1 MNILEVKKRLAKL
14 RAEINIHNHAYHVL
28 NEPKITDSEYD
39 RLFEE
44 LLKLE
49 KEFPELIT
57 PDSPSGRV
65 GGEPLESFKKI
76 KHEKPM
82 LSLNDTFS
90 ELETTEW
97 LERCRNF
104 LNKAETSANL
114 EEFYCEL
121 KVDGLAM
128 ELIYEN
134 GCFVLGSTRGDG
146 LVGEDVTQ
154 NLKTVQA
161 IPLSLNSPEFSA
173 IELKKEKL
181 NPTDFELSPAKLI
194 VRGEV
199 FLSRSEFEKINRK
212 AKTNNE
218 KIYANPRNVA
228 AGSIRQLDPKITAG
242 RKLDCFIYEIVTDL
256 GQKTHAEEHALLKA
270 LGFKTGPYNTSV
282 KGLSEVFKF
291 RNEWEKK
298 REKLDYEIDGTVI
311 VLNDNKTRGAL
322 GVVGKAPRGA
332 VAFKFAPREKTT
344 KLKNIIIQ
352 VGRTGVLTPVAEL
365 EPVELGGVIISHA
378 TLHNADE
385 IERLDVRLGDT
396 VFLSRAGDVIPKI
409 TGVLN
414 NLRIGTE
421 KKFKMPTRCP
431 ADGSPVI
438 KDGVFH
444 RCSNPECGARRRE
457 KVYHFAS
464 RRAFDLRGL
473 GPKIVDR
480 FFDEGLIT
488 DAADLFGLQLE
499 DLISLPR
506 FGEKSANKLIK
517 EIAERREISQARFI
531 FGLGIEQVGEETAR
545 AIAMRFPIVSG
556 KPIDLENSYSKFSA
570 EDWQVIS
577 DIGPKVA
584 ESLINWFKR
593 KNNINFLHKLNN
605 FGAHFIAENKK
616 TNGPLMGKTLVF
628 TGTLEKNSREVAKEL
643 ARQAGG
649 EVSESVSKKTDYL
662 VAGSEAGSKLDKAKS
677 LGVKILSEEDFL
689 ELL

>member
-1 MNILEVKKRLAKL
+1 MDIVEVKKRLAKL
-14 RAEINIHNHAYHVL
+14 RVEINIHNRAYHVL

-49 KEFPELIT
+49 KEFPELVT
-57 PDSPSGRV
+57 LDSPSQRV
-65 GGEPLESFKKI
+65 GGEPLKDFKKI

-97 LERCRNF
+97 LERCHNF
-104 LNKAETSANL
+104 LNKAEAQANL
-114 EEFYCEL
+114 EDFYCEL

-134 GCFVLGSTRGDG
+134 GNFVLGSTRGDG

-161 IPLSLNSPEFSA
+161 IPLSLALPEIVMA
-173 IELKKEKL
+173 ELKKEKL
-181 NPTDFELSPAKLI
+181 NPANLELSPSRLI

-199 FLSRSEFEKINRK
+199 FLSRSEFEKINK
-212 AKTNNE
+212 SAKKNNE
-218 KIYANPRNVA
+218 KVYANPRNVA
-228 AGSIRQLDPKITAG
+228 AGSIRQLDPKVTAG

-256 GQKTHAEEHALLKA
+256 GQKTHAEEHLLLKA
-270 LGFKTGPYNTSV
+270 LGFKTGPHNTLVS
-282 KGLSEVFKF
+282 GLSEVFKF

-311 VLNDNKTRGAL
+311 VLNDNKTHDVL

-332 VAFKFAPREKTT
+332 VAFKFAPRERTT
-344 KLKNIIIQ
+344 KLKNIVIQ

-365 EPVELGGVIISHA
+365 EPVELGGVTISHA

-396 VFLSRAGDVIPKI
+396 VTLSRAGDVIPKI
-409 TGVLN
+409 TGVLK
-414 NLRIGTE
+414 NLRVGTE
-421 KKFKMPTRCP
+421 KKFKMPAHCP
-431 ADGSPVI
+431 ADGSLVI

-457 KVYHFAS
+457 RVYHFAS

-488 DAADLFGLQLE
+488 DAADLFGLNIE
-499 DLISLPR
+499 DLISLSR

-517 EIAERREISQARFI
+517 EIAERRKISQARFI

-545 AIAMRFPIVSG
+545 AIAIRFPTPSG
-556 KPIDLENSYSKFSA
+556 KPIDLENSYSKFSI
-570 EDWQVIS
+570 EDWQVIG
-577 DIGPKVA
+577 DVGPKVA
-584 ESLINWFKR
+584 ESLISWLKR
-593 KNNINFLHKLNN
+593 KNNLNFLHKLDN
-605 FGAHFIAENKK
+605 FGVRFIAENKK
-616 TNGPLMGKTLVF
+616 NRGPLMGKTLVF

-649 EVSESVSKKTDYL
+649 TISESVSKKTDYL
-662 VAGSEAGSKLDKAKS
+662 VAGSEAGSKLAKAES

>member
-1 MNILEVKKRLAKL
+1 MNILEAKKRLAKL
-14 RAEINIHNHAYHVL
+14 RAEINIHNRAYHVL
-28 NEPKITDSEYD
+28 NEPKISDSEYD

-49 KEFPELIT
+49 KEFPELVA
-57 PDSPSGRV
+57 PDSPSQRV
-65 GGEPLESFKKI
+65 GGEPLENFKKI
-76 KHEKPM
+76 KHEKSM

-90 ELETTEW
+90 ESETTEW
-97 LERCRNF
+97 IERCRNF
-104 LNKAETSANL
+104 LNKAEVPANL

-134 GCFVLGSTRGDG
+134 GSFVLGATRGDG

-161 IPLSLNSPEFSA
+161 IPLAINSPEFSA
-173 IELKKEKL
+173 TELKKEKL
-181 NPTDFELSPAKLI
+181 NPNNFNLSPAKLI

-212 AKTNNE
+212 AKRNNE

-228 AGSIRQLDPKITAG
+228 AGSIRQLDPKITAE

-256 GQKTHAEEHALLKA
+256 GQKTHAEEHAILKA
-270 LGFKTGPYNTSV
+270 LGFKTGPHNAPV

-291 RNEWEKK
+291 RNKWEMG

-311 VLNDNKTRGAL
+311 VLNDNKTREAL

-344 KLKNIIIQ
+344 KLNKILIQ

-365 EPVELGGVIISHA
+365 EPVELGGVTISHA

-409 TGVLN
+409 TGVLKD
-414 NLRIGTE
+414 LRIGTE
-421 KKFKMPTRCP
+421 KKFKMPTHCP
-431 ADGSPVI
+431 ADGSLVI

-457 KVYHFAS
+457 RVYHFAS

-488 DAADLFGLQLE
+488 DAADLFGLSLE

-545 AIAMRFPIVSG
+545 AIAMRFPIASG
-556 KPIDLENSYSKFSA
+556 KPTDLESVYSKFSI
-570 EDWQVIS
+570 EDWQVIA

-584 ESLINWFKR
+584 ESLINWFKQ
-593 KNNINFLHKLNN
+593 KNNINFLRKLNN
-605 FGAHFIAENKK
+605 FGAHFIPESKK
-616 TNGPLMGKTLVF
+616 NNGPLMGKILVF

-643 ARQAGG
+643 ARRAGG
-649 EVSESVSKKTDYL
+649 DVSESVSKKTDYL
-662 VAGSEAGSKLDKAKS
+662 VAGAEAGSKLDKAKS

>member
-1 MNILEVKKRLAKL
+1 MNNLEAQKRLTKL
-14 RAEINIHNHAYHVL
+14 RAEINFHNRAYHVL
-28 NEPKITDSEYD
+28 NTPEITDSEYD

-57 PDSPSGRV
+57 PDSPSQRV
-65 GGEPLESFKKI
+65 GGVALEQFKKV
-76 KHEKPM
+76 KHERPM

-97 LERCRNF
+97 LERCQNF
-104 LNKAETSANL
+104 LNKAEAKSNL

-134 GCFVLGSTRGDG
+134 GNLVLGSTRGDG

-154 NLKTVQA
+154 NLRTVQA
-161 IPLSLNSPEFSA
+161 IPLSLVSREVA
-173 IELKKEKL
+173 AKELKKEKL
-181 NPTDFELSPAKLI
+181 DPSKFELSPKQLI

-212 AKTNNE
+212 AKKNNE

-228 AGSIRQLDPKITAG
+228 AGSIRQLDPRVTAG
-242 RKLDCFIYEIVTDL
+242 RRLDCFIYEIITDL
-256 GQKTHAEEHALLKA
+256 GQKTHAEEHSLLKV
-270 LGFKTGPYNTSV
+270 LGFKTGPHNTLV
-282 KGLSEVFKF
+282 RGLSGVFNF

-311 VLNDNKTRGAL
+311 ILNDNHTHDVL

-332 VAFKFAPREKTT
+332 VAFKFAPRERTT

-385 IERLDVRLGDT
+385 IERLDARLGDT
-396 VFLSRAGDVIPKI
+396 VILSRAGDVIPKI
-409 TGVLN
+409 TGVLK
-414 NLRIGTE
+414 NLRVGTE
-421 KKFKMPTRCP
+421 KKFRMPAYCP
-431 ADGSPVI
+431 ADNSLVI

-488 DAADLFGLQLE
+488 DAADLFGLHLE
-499 DLISLPR
+499 DLISLSR
-506 FGEKSANKLIK
+506 FGDKSANKLIK
-517 EIAERREISQARFI
+517 EIGERRNISQARFI

-545 AIAMRFPIVSG
+545 AIALRFPIASG
-556 KPIDLENSYSKFSA
+556 KPADLENYYSKFSA

-584 ESLINWFKR
+584 ESLISWFKR
-593 KNNINFLHKLNN
+593 ENNLNFLHKLNN
-605 FGAHFIAENKK
+605 FGVHFIPENKK
-616 TNGPLMGKTLVF
+616 TGGNLMGKTLVF
-628 TGTLEKNSREVAKEL
+628 TGTLEKNSREAAKEL

-649 EVSESVSKKTDYL
+649 EISESVSKKTDYL
-662 VAGSEAGSKLDKAKS
+662 VAGSEAGSKLAKAES

>member
-1 MNILEVKKRLAKL
+1 MDNSEAKKRLAKL
-14 RAEINIHNHAYHVL
+14 RAEINFHNRAYHVL
-28 NEPKITDSEYD
+28 NNPEITDSEYD

-49 KEFPELIT
+49 KEFPELVVT
-57 PDSPSGRV
+57 DSPSQRV
-65 GGEPLESFKKI
+65 GGVALEQFKKI
-76 KHEKPM
+76 RHERPM

-97 LERCRNF
+97 LERCQNF
-104 LNKAETSANL
+104 LNKAETRANL

-134 GCFVLGSTRGDG
+134 GNLVLGSTRGDG

-154 NLKTVQA
+154 NLRTVQA
-161 IPLSLNSPEFSA
+161 IPLSLASRETA
-173 IELKKEKL
+173 ITELKKEKL
-181 NPTDFELSPAKLI
+181 NPVNFELSPKKLI

-199 FLSRSEFEKINRK
+199 FLSRSEFEKINRS
-212 AKTNNE
+212 AKENNE

-228 AGSIRQLDPKITAG
+228 AGSIRQLDPRVTAG
-242 RKLDCFIYEIVTDL
+242 RRLDCFVYEIVTDL
-256 GQKTHAEEHALLKA
+256 GQKTHAEEHVLLKA
-270 LGFKTGPYNTSV
+270 LGFKTGPHNTLV

-291 RNEWEKK
+291 RNDWEKK

-311 VLNDNKTRGAL
+311 ILNDNQTHDIL

-332 VAFKFAPREKTT
+332 VAFKFAPRERTT

-365 EPVELGGVIISHA
+365 EPVELGGVVISHA

-385 IERLDVRLGDT
+385 IERLDTRLGDT
-396 VFLSRAGDVIPKI
+396 VVLSRAGDVIPKI
-409 TGVLN
+409 TGVLK
-414 NLRIGTE
+414 NLRVGTE
-421 KKFKMPTRCP
+421 KKFKMPVKCP
-431 ADGSPVI
+431 ADNSPVV

-488 DAADLFGLQLE
+488 DAADLFGLHLE
-499 DLISLPR
+499 DLISLSR

-517 EIAERREISQARFI
+517 EIAERRNISQARFI

-545 AIAMRFPIVSG
+545 AIARRFPVRSG
-556 KPIDLENSYSKFSA
+556 KPIDLENTYSALSA
-570 EDWQVIS
+570 EEWQAIS

-584 ESLINWFKR
+584 ESLIAWFKR

-605 FGAHFIAENKK
+605 FGVHFVSENKK
-616 TNGPLMGKTLVF
+616 TSGTLMGKTLVF
-628 TGTLEKNSREVAKEL
+628 TGTLEKNSREEAKEL

-649 EVSESVSKKTDYL
+649 SVSESVSKKTDYL
-662 VAGSEAGSKLDKAKS
+662 VAGLEAGSKLAKAES
-677 LGVKILSEEDFL
+677 LGVKILSEDDFL